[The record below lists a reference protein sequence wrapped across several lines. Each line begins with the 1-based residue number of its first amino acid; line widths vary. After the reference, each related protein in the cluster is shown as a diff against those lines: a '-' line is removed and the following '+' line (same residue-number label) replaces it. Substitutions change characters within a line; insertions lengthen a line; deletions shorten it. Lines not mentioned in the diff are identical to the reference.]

1 MINEILKKQTLKA
14 LEGFGGGPISLRLK
28 DGSTRTVGR
37 GDRPLAVTI
46 HNDVFFR
53 KFALGGDMGLGES
66 YMDGD
71 WSTDDLP
78 GLLSE
83 ALLARDTL
91 PLDTPLSMLINTTK
105 DAWHWTRKNT
115 RLGAKRNIEA
125 HYDLSN
131 PFFETFLDRS
141 MTYSCGYFADD
152 RTSLEAAQEA
162 KLRRLADKLD
172 IRPGMRVLEI
182 GCGWGSFALLL
193 AREYGVSVKGLTLSM
208 RQHEL
213 ARKRV
218 AEAGLE
224 GRVDIALED
233 FRDTT
238 GRFDRIVSVEMFE
251 ALGYENWGVFFSR
264 CHELLAP
271 GGTIGLQV
279 ITIPDHRFAQYRKHC
294 DWLQRYIFP
303 GSLLGSV
310 HHMTGAMLERTP
322 LLVHHLEDIGVHYE
336 RTLLLWR
343 DRFFQN
349 LGTVRQLG
357 FDDRF
362 IRMWDYYL
370 AVCAAAFG
378 TRTLSTVQMVLTRP
392 CNVALP
398 GLAASARERAA

>member
-1 MINEILKKQTLKA
+1 MITRFLKQHTLEA
-14 LEGFGGGPISLRLK
+14 LGHFDGPAIDLQLP
-28 DGSTRTVGR
+28 DGSSRAVGE
-37 GDRPLAVTI
+37 GPHPLRVTI
-46 HNDVFFR
+46 HDDAFFR

-71 WSTDDLP
+71 WTADDLP
-78 GLLSE
+78 GLLSA

-91 PLDTPLSMLINTTK
+91 PLDTPLSLLVNATK

-131 PFFETFLDRS
+131 PFFETFLDRT
-141 MTYSCGYFADD
+141 MTYSCGYFADKGTPLD
-152 RTSLEAAQEA
+152 VAQEA

-172 IRPGMRVLEI
+172 IRPGMKVLEI

-193 AREYGVSVKGLTLSM
+193 AREYGVHVKGLTLSR
-208 RQHEL
+208 RQYEK
-213 ARKRV
+213 ARRSVEK
-218 AEAGLE
+218 AGLGAKVE
-224 GRVDIALED
+224 IALED
-233 FRDTT
+233 FRDTK

-251 ALGYENWGVFFSR
+251 ALGYENWSTFFSK

-271 GGTIGLQV
+271 SGTIGLQV
-279 ITIPDHRFAQYRKHC
+279 ITIPDHRFAAYRKHC

-303 GSLLGSV
+303 GSLLGSL
-310 HHMTGAMLERTP
+310 HHMTGAMIERTP

-336 RTLLLWR
+336 RTLLMWR
-343 DRFFQN
+343 ERFLAN
-349 LGTVRQLG
+349 LPAVRALG

-378 TRTLSTVQMVLTRP
+378 TRTLSTVQIVLTRP
-392 CNVALP
+392 CNLAMP
-398 GLAASARERAA
+398 GIAAGRERAA

>member
-1 MINEILKKQTLKA
+1 MITELLKKQTLKA
-14 LEGFGGGPISLRLK
+14 LEEFGGGPVLLRLP
-28 DGSTRTVGR
+28 DGRSQTVGG
-37 GDRPLAVTI
+37 GDRPVAVVI
-46 HNDVFFR
+46 HDDAFFR

-152 RTSLEAAQEA
+152 RTPLEAAQEA

-182 GCGWGSFALLL
+182 GCGWGSFAQLL
-193 AREYGVSVKGLTLSM
+193 AREYGVSVKGLTLSK

-251 ALGYENWGVFFSR
+251 ALGYENWGAFFSR

-279 ITIPDHRFAQYRKHC
+279 ITIPDHRFAQYRRHC

-310 HHMTGAMLERTP
+310 HHMTGAMIERTP
-322 LLVHHLEDIGVHYE
+322 LLVHHLEDIGIHYE

-398 GLAASARERAA
+398 GLAASTRERAA